1 MVLLTLLRRTDNSY
15 GVNIPQVCLTVYV
28 FQVVKELV
36 ASATSKDFPKG
47 KPFQLAPNDNARSKQ
62 WPELQ
67 TSRRIGYF
75 EY

>member
-1 MVLLTLLRRTDNSY
+1 
-15 GVNIPQVCLTVYV
+15 VYV

-62 WPELQ
+62 WSEIQ